1 MWFILKLQCNVRQW
15 IQSRYFGNDTF
26 EQSFLWREGTLS
38 QVHVK
43 QLFSHA
49 EEASEPDDILYSV
62 WLIAYL
68 LPRSHSLPPTSY
80 LAKLIVFRIR
90 TIFYFKVRLFASL
103 VLNSITSCLWAYS
116 LYRQYPVS
124 EPLMWE
130 QFGLLQ
136 NWSNYKN
143 DFIIITITLWSSCE
157 YWYNL
162 NRVPSL

>member
-1 MWFILKLQCNVRQW
+1 MQG

-68 LPRSHSLPPTSY
+68 LLHSHSLPPTSY
-80 LAKLIVFRIR
+80 LAKLIVFR
-90 TIFYFKVRLFASL
+90 TTFYFKVRLFASP
-103 VLNSITSCLWAYS
+103 VLNSITSCL
-116 LYRQYPVS
+116 
-124 EPLMWE
+124 
-130 QFGLLQ
+130 
-136 NWSNYKN
+136 
-143 DFIIITITLWSSCE
+143 
-157 YWYNL
+157 
-162 NRVPSL
+162 